1 MMTQFLHWGALSDHI
16 HMSLQRSLGW
26 SLQWPPRLVP
36 WLSSWFFFFQIPSN
50 HGNLYP
56 ILRLNHAKSLS
67 PNLAFPGL
75 NMMAT
80 IRPHWR
86 SEGAN
91 VGVGQPFNLVQF
103 FLLWL
108 GWCTCNYYH
117 RSLQLHFVANGVW
130 SIDRIPCYTCN
141 IHPFC

>member
-1 MMTQFLHWGALSDHI
+1 MMTQFLHWGPISDHL
-16 HMSLQRSLGW
+16 HMSLKK
-26 SLQWPPRLVP
+26 P
-36 WLSSWFFFFQIPSN
+36 WVKLTVATQTGTMVKFLNFFFQIPSN

-108 GWCTCNYYH
+108 GWCRCNYYH

-130 SIDRIPCYTCN
+130 SINRIPCYTCN